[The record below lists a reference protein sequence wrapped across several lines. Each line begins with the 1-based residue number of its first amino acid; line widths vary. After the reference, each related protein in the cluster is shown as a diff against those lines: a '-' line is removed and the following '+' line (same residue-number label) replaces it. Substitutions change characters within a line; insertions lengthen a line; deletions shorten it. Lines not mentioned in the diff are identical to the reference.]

1 MKKSG
6 MNKFDS
12 ALKKIQKLLDKETK
26 RAKKKSSALYKYARK
41 GERMYD
47 VGVENGAY
55 YQALVTEGK
64 VLEIINRM

>member
-6 MNKFDS
+6 MNKLGS
-12 ALKKIQKLLDKETK
+12 ALEKIQKLLEKETN
-26 RAKKKSSALYKYARK
+26 RTKKKSSALYKYARK

-47 VGVENGAY
+47 VGFENGAY
-55 YQALVTEGK
+55 YQALVAERK